1 MARSSDLV
9 FFRRATRVLAA
20 VVVTSVASMTGI
32 SAALAA
38 TTVTPDTGYAVSINQ
53 GNLNPLPTASGFENH
68 SCDEFTGK
76 AGTADG
82 WLFVASPDS
91 FTSFE
96 AVFDQGTVF
105 YNDPQHRTSSPATS
119 VTPVP
124 PPTSNEHLAV
134 VTPAGWTL
142 QNAYA
147 NLSPANDKTF
157 FTLSHTCPATQD
169 TAPAPTASFNDSCD
183 LGGIVVTLGNTAGTA
198 AAHFTVTYGGTDH
211 TVDVPAGA
219 SSTVQVPVT
228 EDTTGNVTVNAPG
241 LPNGPVSHSWARNC
255 TDNGQTQT
263 GGQTAAA
270 PTASLEHSCAIGGI
284 RASLGNVAGT
294 APADFT
300 LHYGGADHAQQVAAG
315 ATATVTVPVAED
327 TTETVTVSA
336 PGLATQSD
344 TFARDCT
351 ATVPAQAHGVNPAVT
366 FANACTS
373 GITAT
378 LSNMALANTTTDA
391 VTFTVTTPTGAT
403 EQVVVGPD
411 QITKRSYDFANGT
424 TGVLSVQAPGLA
436 KQTTSYAKSCTSV
449 LGEKLVNG
457 GVTTPKTPKSPKTP
471 TPAVQGDKTAR
482 QLPMT
487 GAATGSWLQAAVL
500 LLVAGSALALAGRK
514 PYRPRHAAR

>member
-1 MARSSDLV
+1 MSRSSDLL
-9 FFRRATRVLAA
+9 FFRRASA
-20 VVVTSVASMTGI
+20 VMAGLVIATVASMTGI

-53 GNLNPLPTASGFENH
+53 GNVPTTAAAYDGRG
-68 SCDEFTGK
+68 CDEFSTK

-82 WLFVASPDS
+82 WLFVASPDN

-119 VTPVP
+119 VSFPKP
-124 PPTSNEHLAV
+124 NDHLAV

-147 NLSPANDKTF
+147 VLDGDATF
-157 FTLSHTCPATQD
+157 FTLSHTCPATD
-169 TAPAPTASFNDSCD
+169 ETSPAPTASFSDNCD

-219 SSTVQVPVT
+219 SSSVQVPVA

-241 LPNGPVSHSWARNC
+241 LPNAPVTHSWARNC
-255 TDNGQTQT
+255 TDNGSTQSS
-263 GGQTAAA
+263 GAAA

-284 RASLGNVAGT
+284 RVSLGNVAGT

-300 LHYGGADHAQQVAAG
+300 LHYAGADHAQQVAAG

-336 PGLATQSD
+336 PGLTTQSD

-351 ATVPAQAHGVNPAVT
+351 ATVPAQAHAVNPAVS
-366 FANACTS
+366 FANACS
-373 GITAT
+373 NGITAT
-378 LSNMALANTTTDA
+378 LSNMSLANTTTDA

-457 GVTTPKTPKSPKTP
+457 GGKRTKSPK
-471 TPAVQGDKTAR
+471 PAVQGEKAAR

-487 GAATGSWLQAAVL
+487 GAATGSWLRMAVL
-500 LLVAGSALALAGRK
+500 LLVAGSALAIAGRR

>member
-1 MARSSDLV
+1 MSRSSDLKL
-9 FFRRATRVLAA
+9 FRRTTRVLAA
-20 VVVTSVASMTGI
+20 VTVATVASMTGV

-38 TTVTPDTGYAVSINQ
+38 TSGQPDTGYTVSINQ
-53 GNLNPLPTASGFENH
+53 GNVPTTASAYDGRG
-68 SCDEFTGK
+68 CDEFTDK

-82 WLFVASPDS
+82 WLFVASPDN

-119 VTPVP
+119 VSFPKP
-124 PPTSNEHLAV
+124 NDHLAV

-147 NLSPANDKTF
+147 VLDGDATF
-157 FTLSHTCPATQD
+157 FTLSHTCPATDD
-169 TAPAPTASFNDSCD
+169 TAPAPTASFADSCD

-198 AAHFTVTYGGTDH
+198 AAHFTVTYAGADH
-211 TVDVPAGA
+211 TVDVPAGT
-219 SSTVQVPVT
+219 STQVQVPVA
-228 EDTTGNVTVNAPG
+228 EDTTGSVTVNAAG
-241 LPNGPVSHSWARNC
+241 LANAPVTHSWARNC

-270 PTASLEHSCAIGGI
+270 PTASLEHSCALGGI
-284 RASLGNVAGT
+284 KVSLGNVAGT

-300 LHYGGADHAQQVAAG
+300 LHYAGADHAQQVAAG
-315 ATATVTVPVAED
+315 ATASVTVPVAED
-327 TTETVTVSA
+327 TTETVSVSA
-336 PGLATQSD
+336 PGMTTQSD
-344 TFARDCT
+344 TFARNCS
-351 ATVPAQAHGVNPAVT
+351 ATVPAQAHSVNPAVS

-378 LSNMALANTTTDA
+378 LSNMSLANTTTDA
-391 VTFTVTTPTGAT
+391 VTFTVTTPSGAT

-411 QITKRSYDFANGT
+411 QITKRSYDFADGT
-424 TGVLSVQAPGLA
+424 TGVLSVEAPGLA
-436 KQTTSYAKSCTSV
+436 KQTTSYAKSCTAV

-457 GVTTPKTPKSPKTP
+457 GVKTTKTP
-471 TPAVQGDKTAR
+471 TPAVQGDKAAR

-487 GAATGSWLQAAVL
+487 GAATGSWLRAAML
-500 LLVAGSALALAGRK
+500 LLLAGSALALAGRR